1 VSEPRATEAA
11 AGPASYRAPARGA
24 APSWRAATPGAVI
37 AAATAL
43 ALGLRLYQLLH
54 GGHLLGIGEYDEGAD
69 FGTALRLVHGVIPYR
84 DFVVIQPPGITELM
98 APAAALSFVA
108 PAAWALAVGRLLTV
122 AASCAGVVLGG
133 VIARRRGLLAT
144 IVTCGL
150 LAIYPASVTA
160 SRTVLLEPWLV
171 LFCLAGVALVFRGGE
186 LTGSVR
192 LLAWGGAAFGAA
204 GVIKVW
210 AVLPFLV
217 LLAMCARGPGRTRG
231 TIAFAAG
238 AAGGFLAPTAP
249 FAVMAPRAF
258 YDSVVVAQLER
269 TGARTPLGF
278 RLQEMTGLTGFALPG
293 PALLAAALILVLLV
307 VAAQVAAVLVSHSPP
322 APLDWFA
329 VLTTLLV
336 VIAFLVPADFYY
348 HYPAFLAPFLALA
361 LGLPLGRAL
370 PAPVG
375 PGSAAGPGWPGAARS
390 AVGGRSRAAVA
401 VSAAAGVAFVALPL
415 AVPGAEV
422 TSLPDF
428 AHATAMDRVIPDG
441 ACVVSDQVS
450 VLIAVD
456 RFFSSV
462 SGCPV
467 QVDGTGISFALGHGH
482 AAAQAGQYPAVAAIW
497 SSAFRR
503 AQFVVLTMVNARRIA
518 WTPALR
524 DYFRANFRLVGG
536 PWQRLALYA
545 RSGGRGGGR

>member
-1 VSEPRATEAA
+1 MSEPRATEAT
-11 AGPASYRAPARGA
+11 AGRAGYLAPAREAVPGRPA
-24 APSWRAATPGAVI
+24 LLPGAVI

-43 ALGLRLYQLLH
+43 ALGLRLYELLH
-54 GGHLLGIGEYDEGAD
+54 AGHLLGIGEYDEGAD
-69 FGTALRLVHGVIPYR
+69 FGAALRLVHGTIPYR
-84 DFVVIQPPGITELM
+84 DFVVVQPPGITELM

-108 PAAWALAVGRLLTV
+108 PAAWTLAAGRLLTV

-150 LAIYPASVTA
+150 LAIYPGSVTA

-171 LFCLAGVALVFRGGE
+171 LFCLAGAVLVFRGEE
-186 LTGSVR
+186 LTGSPR

-204 GVIKVW
+204 GAIKVW

-217 LLAMCARGPGRTRG
+217 ILAMCVRRPGRARTAP
-231 TIAFAAG
+231 AFAAG
-238 AAGGFLAPTAP
+238 ALAGFLIPTAP
-249 FAVMAPRAF
+249 FAVLAPRAF
-258 YDSVVVAQLER
+258 YDSVVLAQLER

-278 RLQEMTGLTGFALPG
+278 RLQAMTGLTGFRLPG
-293 PALLAAALILVLLV
+293 AALLAAALILVVLV
-307 VAAQVAAVLVSHSPP
+307 VAVQVAAVMVSRRPP

-361 LGLPLGRAL
+361 LGLPLGRLL
-370 PAPVG
+370 PAP
-375 PGSAAGPGWPGAARS
+375 AGLRGRAEPHWPGGA
-390 AVGGRSRAAVA
+390 GGRRHRAATALTV
-401 VSAAAGVAFVALPL
+401 AAGVAFAALPL
-415 AVPGAEV
+415 AVPGAEGA
-422 TSLPDF
+422 SLPDF
-428 AHATAMDRVIPDG
+428 SHATAMDRVIPDG
-441 ACVVSDQVS
+441 ACVLSDQVS
-450 VLIAVD
+450 VLIAVN
-456 RFFSSV
+456 RFFSDV
-462 SGCPV
+462 PGCPV

-482 AAAQAGQYPAVAAIW
+482 AAAQAGRYPAVAAIW
-497 SSAFRR
+497 ASAFRR

-536 PWQRLALYA
+536 PWQRLSLYA